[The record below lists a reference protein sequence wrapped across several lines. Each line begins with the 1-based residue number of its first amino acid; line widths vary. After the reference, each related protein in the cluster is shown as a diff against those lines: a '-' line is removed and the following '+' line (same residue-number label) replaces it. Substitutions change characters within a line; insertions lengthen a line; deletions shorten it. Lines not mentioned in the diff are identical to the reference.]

1 MNLAVDGLLRSD
13 LSHLTRSSVYDTS
26 WAARL
31 TDEDGGLAYPHLL
44 ENLME
49 RQHPDGSWGGQIPH
63 IHDRLLSTLTIV
75 LLLGRFG
82 SRHRDRE
89 RRLAGERYVWQH
101 AGKLDEDV
109 QPTAGFEMILPTL
122 LSEGQKLGLDLP
134 YVQLHH
140 YKTERD
146 RKLELLPANG
156 LFERETTALFSLE
169 AFADAVDP
177 EEISG
182 LLSRNGSVV
191 DSPSAT
197 AWLLGQLPNWRAR
210 FPRSA
215 AYLEESMRRTSGG
228 LPVVD
233 PCGIFIRSWVIYY
246 LHCGALIPGHKDALR
261 PHYDYLLNHWS
272 PGGVG
277 SSPSALPDSDDTSTV
292 LLVLHR
298 AGYEVD
304 GTCLLAYEREDH
316 FAVFDHERHPS
327 ISANLHILEALETL
341 PERDRPR
348 VRDKILSYVL
358 DAREPDGCYWGDKW
372 HASVYY
378 PTSQVLIAL
387 LPHVPEQ
394 MDDVLDWLI
403 SAQHAEGSWGQYA
416 STVEETGLVLLALLH
431 YYRAGRPV
439 AQEPLHLAARYLMA
453 NERPFKNDYAEMW
466 TAKVLY
472 APTSVIRSIVLS
484 ALGLYQAT
492 FGEPGQAVD
501 RTNA

>member
-1 MNLAVDGLLRSD
+1 MRLASYLNLAVDELLRTD
-13 LSHLTRSSVYDTS
+13 LSHLTQSSAYDTS

-31 TDEDGGLAYPHLL
+31 TDEDGSLAYPHLL
-44 ENLME
+44 ENLTE
-49 RQHPDGSWGGQIPH
+49 RQHIDGSWGSRIPY
-63 IHDRLLSTLTIV
+63 IHDRLLSTLAVV

-82 SRHRDRE
+82 SRQRDHE
-89 RRLAGERYVWQH
+89 QRLAGEHYIWQH
-101 AGKLDEDV
+101 AGRLDEDV

-122 LSEGQKLGLDLP
+122 LDEGQKMGLDLP
-134 YVQLHH
+134 YAQLRH
-140 YKTERD
+140 YEIERD
-146 RKLELLPANG
+146 RKLQLLPTNG
-156 LFERETTALFSLE
+156 LFERKTTALFSLE

-177 EEISG
+177 KDIAS
-182 LLSRNGSVV
+182 LLSPNGSVV

-197 AWLLGQLPNWRAR
+197 AWLLSQVPDWRGR
-210 FPRSA
+210 FPESA
-215 AYLEESMRRTSGG
+215 AYLEEAMRRDGGG
-228 LPVVD
+228 LPVVE

-246 LHCGALIPGHKDALR
+246 LHCGCLISGHEDALR
-261 PHYDYLLNHWS
+261 PHYDYLRNYWS

-298 AGYEVD
+298 AGYDVD
-304 GTCLLAYEREDH
+304 GTCLLEYEREEH

-327 ISANLHILEALETL
+327 ISANLHVLEALETL
-341 PERDRPR
+341 PEKDRPR

-358 DAREPDGCYWGDKW
+358 DARDPAGCYWGDKW

-394 MDDVLDWLI
+394 MDDVLDWLVC
-403 SAQHAEGSWGQYA
+403 AQRTDGSWGQYVPTA
-416 STVEETGLVLLALLH
+416 EETGLVLLALLH

-439 AQEPLHLAARYLMA
+439 PREPLHLAARYLMA

-492 FGEPGQAVD
+492 LGEPG
-501 RTNA
+501 